1 MFSQEKLAAAYK
13 KWKYKPFIVNFSK
26 KVLLYWNFA
35 KDKPLEF
42 ISTFLQR
49 FVILPKKGAAKEIII
64 NAASYF
70 QILYTLLREA
80 LQMGE
85 LRESK
90 AAYNQARVIGEIHR
104 GLTYSW
110 LLSECRYS
118 LTDIVKILLKTYI
131 DSIRA

>member
-1 MFSQEKLAAAYK
+1 M
-13 KWKYKPFIVNFSK
+13 
-26 KVLLYWNFA
+26 

-49 FVILPKKGAAKEIII
+49 FVILPNLILPKKGSAKEIII

-85 LRESK
+85 LKESK
-90 AAYNQARVIGEIHR
+90 AAYDQARVIGEIHR

-118 LTDIVKILLKTYI
+118 LTDIVKIVLKTYI

>member
-13 KWKYKPFIVNFSK
+13 KLKSKPFIVNFSK
-26 KVLLYWNFA
+26 KVLLYWNFV

-42 ISTFLQR
+42 VSTLLQR

-80 LQMGE
+80 LQRGE
-85 LRESK
+85 LKESK
-90 AAYNQARVIGEIHR
+90 AAYDQARVIGEIHR

-118 LTDIVKILLKTYI
+118 LTDIV
-131 DSIRA
+131 

>member
-1 MFSQEKLAAAYK
+1 M
-13 KWKYKPFIVNFSK
+13 
-26 KVLLYWNFA
+26 

-49 FVILPKKGAAKEIII
+49 FVILPKKGAAKEIPAKEIII

-80 LQMGE
+80 LQRGE
-85 LRESK
+85 LKESK
-90 AAYNQARVIGEIHR
+90 AAYDQARVIGEIHR

-118 LTDIVKILLKTYI
+118 LTDIVKVVLKTYI

>member
-13 KWKYKPFIVNFSK
+13 KLKSKPFIVNFSK
-26 KVLLYWNFA
+26 KVLLYWNFV

-80 LQMGE
+80 LQRGE
-85 LRESK
+85 LKESK
-90 AAYNQARVIGEIHR
+90 AAYDQARVIGEIHR

-118 LTDIVKILLKTYI
+118 LTDIVKVVLKTYI

>member
-1 MFSQEKLAAAYK
+1 M
-13 KWKYKPFIVNFSK
+13 
-26 KVLLYWNFA
+26 

-104 GLTYSW
+104 GFTYSW

-118 LTDIVKILLKTYI
+118 LTDIVKIVLKTYI